1 VAESAA
7 LAAGMRWSGF
17 SVVGREMSRTVFTI
31 VLARLVGPDDF
42 GVVAQAL
49 VYIGII
55 SLLLDQG
62 FSSALIQRKDV
73 HPDMP
78 GVVVSVNLAVGG
90 ALAALTVAIAPLWAA
105 FMRTPELALILV
117 AFAPSLLLRA
127 ATVTPR
133 AMLIRSMNFRKMG
146 IADILSAMLGGI
158 AGVIVAVSG
167 GGYWSLVVQIL
178 ATDVVLLSV
187 LCLFGASWRPNAN
200 FGQLRHI
207 AAFSGRA
214 FMAGLLLNSLSR
226 NVDNLLIGR
235 VQGAQALAFYGL
247 AYRLLLLPVQ
257 LALQTV
263 ATVLYPLFSRLADD
277 LPALRDQLTRTTRL
291 VAMGALPSMALV
303 AAAAPQ
309 LVAIVFGPQ
318 WAPAVPIVQVLAVAG
333 ALQSI
338 YQCSTSPLVLGT
350 GHDKLNL
357 RYAWLTTAVATLG
370 IVAGLPFGPFGVAL
384 GYSVATAL
392 LMPVEWLIRRH
403 LVEVSLREQLSSLL
417 PATHVA
423 AWMAATYLTV
433 AVLVTDRDAVVLGL
447 GSVAAMGVG
456 ALALRIGHPRLLAD
470 LVIDAKRLAG
480 RNGSADVTGEPR

>member
-1 VAESAA
+1 MAESTA

-17 SVVGREMSRTVFTI
+17 SVVGRELSRTVFTI

-49 VYIGII
+49 VYVGII

-78 GVVVSVNLAVGG
+78 GVVVSVNLAVGC
-90 ALAALTVAIAPLWAA
+90 ALAALTVAIAPLWAE
-105 FMRTPELALILV
+105 FMRTPELAVILV

-127 ATVTPR
+127 AAVTPR
-133 AMLIRSMNFRKMG
+133 AMLIRGMDFRKMG
-146 IADILSAMLGGI
+146 IADIASAMLGGI

-178 ATDVVLLSV
+178 ATDVVLLSA

-277 LPALRDQLTRTTRL
+277 IPALRDQLTRTTRL
-291 VAMGALPSMALV
+291 VAMGALPTMALI

-333 ALQSI
+333 ALQAI
-338 YQCSTSPLVLGT
+338 YQCSTSPLCLGT
-350 GHDKLNL
+350 GHDKLHL

-392 LMPVEWLIRRH
+392 LVPVEWLIRRH
-403 LVEVSLREQLSSLL
+403 LVDVSLHEQLSSLL

-423 AWMAATYLTV
+423 VWMAGTYLTV
-433 AVLVTDRDAVVLGL
+433 AVLITDRDAVVLGL
-447 GSVAAMGVG
+447 GSLAAVGVG

-470 LVIDAKRLAG
+470 LVFDAKRLAG
-480 RNGSADVTGEPR
+480 RDGSAGVTGEPR